1 MDDNFSNFPEIIVQ
15 KLHSIIFQFYFFSKG
30 QKFSLQVSI
39 KIKKLSLFLLV
50 TLQKGFPQM
59 R

>member
-15 KLHSIIFQFYFFSKG
+15 KLHSNFFKFQFYFL
-30 QKFSLQVSI
+30 QRAKF
-39 KIKKLSLFLLV
+39 LFCKFIIYLETEV
-50 TLQKGFPQM
+50 CSY

>member
-15 KLHSIIFQFYFFSKG
+15 KLHSLFLNSNFYFLQRAKVFC
-30 QKFSLQVSI
+30 KFIMNLETEVCSY
-39 KIKKLSLFLLV
+39 
-50 TLQKGFPQM
+50 